1 MNKLIN
7 ITLDKELRKNPNAIA
22 NAIAT
27 LAEDIETCKGD
38 LTKIKHRSIF
48 KKIFKNNIRDLA
60 DAMIKQNDT
69 ISTFLNIIQSLI
81 FINVNNIIMLGGIME
96 KLKMHEKA
104 RGLSGNKYINLA
116 KEYLIE
122 SISAAQKTNKK
133 LIDNESNIID
143 IKNKIIE
150 KNKLDEEQSR
160 LINKLERDLSRKNNL
175 DDDQTQKI
183 KQLFSAISDKE
194 RIDKSQNVKINE
206 IVGILKEKDALDKTQ
221 SEEIKLI
228 NGQIKINYNKIKE
241 LEKFFKLKL
250 STLVVYTKKQNN
262 RNVFIYIAL
271 ILDFVLIIGTLL
283 KILIF

>member
-7 ITLDKELRKNPNAIA
+7 PPVVKDLRKNPNAIA
-22 NAIAT
+22 IAIIT

-38 LTKIKHRSIF
+38 LTKIKNRSIF
-48 KKIFKNNIRDLA
+48 KKMFKNTTRELA
-60 DAMIKQNDT
+60 DTMIKQNDT
-69 ISTFLNIIQSLI
+69 ISTFLNIIQSLLV
-81 FINVNNIIMLGGIME
+81 INLNNIVMLGGIME
-96 KLKMHEKA
+96 KLNMHEKT
-104 RGLSGNKYINLA
+104 RGLSGNKYINMA
-116 KEYLIE
+116 KDYLNE
-122 SISAAQKTNKK
+122 SITAAQKTNKK
-133 LIDNESNIID
+133 LIEHESDIDD
-143 IKNKIIE
+143 IKNKIIK

-206 IVGILKEKDALDKTQ
+206 IIGILKEKDALDKTQ